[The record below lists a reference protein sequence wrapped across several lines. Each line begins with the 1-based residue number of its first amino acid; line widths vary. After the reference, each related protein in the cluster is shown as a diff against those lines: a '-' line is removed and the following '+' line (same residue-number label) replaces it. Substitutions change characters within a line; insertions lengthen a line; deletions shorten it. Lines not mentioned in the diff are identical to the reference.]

1 VGPVGF
7 HGVAQIQATISA
19 LAQVIKKEEMGLRER
34 LRKLDLRAKISLALI
49 AVLLPVFS
57 LLAFSAHLFIRP
69 TLLREIEQI
78 GVSAGKT
85 LATEI
90 VAQKLL
96 QKNDREHLIE
106 SRVREFLYL
115 QPNIRRIEVY
125 AKDATTGKNLLVA
138 SSIEEDPSDVKFE
151 APDVPKITSELR
163 EGPPTEESG
172 WEVWVP
178 IFTGGG
184 SLELRRDAKNP
195 ADTKSEVKVTEP
207 KPVGSV
213 RVVVSINLVSRMAR
227 LSSNLAMVGGAIG
240 VVLLFFLLNGAL
252 RATVENDRK
261 LRAAEHENLVL
272 SEQLHEVERNLLNL
286 EKFAVLGQL
295 TATFAHEIG
304 TPLNAIGGH
313 LALLK
318 EEASPKLPHAA
329 DRIGII
335 ESQVAKIAGI
345 VRGFLQNTAKP
356 VSQKQLVDPHH
367 IVEKTLSI
375 VRPRVESLGVQI
387 ERDFDRSLGP
397 IRIVPVDFEQVLLNL
412 VNNALDSIRMKNGG
426 RADGV
431 RRLKLSTRR
440 TKAAGADGVEVRIRD
455 TGEGIEAEDLE
466 RVFQPFFTTKGP
478 GEGTGLGLSICRDL
492 LKKYGGHLAI
502 DSKRGEWTEV
512 VLDIPYRSGR
522 DGTEA

>member
-1 VGPVGF
+1 M
-7 HGVAQIQATISA
+7 A
-19 LAQVIKKEEMGLRER
+19 LRER

-96 QKNDREHLIE
+96 QKADREHLIE

-115 QPNIRRIEVY
+115 QPNIRRIEVF
-125 AKDATTGKNLLVA
+125 AKDPATGKNLLVA
-138 SSIEEDPSDVKFE
+138 SSIEEDPEDVKFE
-151 APDVPKITSELR
+151 APEVSKITTELK
-163 EGPPTEESG
+163 EDPSATEKG
-172 WEVWVP
+172 WDVWVP
-178 IFTGGG
+178 ILSGGTA
-184 SLELRRDAKNP
+184 LELHRDPKIP
-195 ADTKSEVKVTEP
+195 GDFRTEMRVSEP
-207 KPVGSV
+207 KPVGAV
-213 RVVVSINLVSRMAR
+213 RVVVSIGLVSRLAR
-227 LSSNLAMVGGAIG
+227 LSSNVSMVGGAIG
-240 VVLLFFLLNGAL
+240 LLLLFFLLNGAL
-252 RATVENDRK
+252 RATIENDRK
-261 LRAAEHENLVL
+261 LREAEHENVVL
-272 SEQLHEVERNLLNL
+272 SEQLHEAERNLLNL

-318 EEASPKLPHAA
+318 EEADPKQPHAS

-335 ESQVAKIAGI
+335 EGQVAKIAGI

-356 VSQKQLVDPHH
+356 VSQKQLVDPHQ

-375 VRPRVESLGVQI
+375 VRPRLESLGVRV
-387 ERDFDRSLGP
+387 ERDFDHGLGP
-397 IRIVPVDFEQVLLNL
+397 IRIVPVDFEQILLNL
-412 VNNALDSIRMKNGG
+412 VNNALDSIRMKN
-426 RADGV
+426 AGV
-431 RRLKLSTRR
+431 ATAARRLKISTRG
-440 TKAAGADGVEVRIRD
+440 KKIGSVEGIEVRIRD
-455 TGEGIEAEDLE
+455 TGEGIETEDLE

-478 GEGTGLGLSICRDL
+478 GEGTGLGLAICRDL
-492 LKKYGGHLAI
+492 LKKYGGHLGI

-522 DGTEA
+522 DGADA

>member
-1 VGPVGF
+1 M
-7 HGVAQIQATISA
+7 
-19 LAQVIKKEEMGLRER
+19 IKIREMGLRKR

-78 GVSAGKT
+78 GVSAGKM

-90 VAQKLL
+90 VAQKML
-96 QKNDREHLIE
+96 QKNEREHLIE

-115 QPNIRRIEVY
+115 QPNIRRIEVF
-125 AKDATTGKNLLVA
+125 ARDPESGRNLLVA
-138 SSIEEDPSDVKFE
+138 SSIEEDPEDVKFE
-151 APDVPKITSELR
+151 APEVTKITTELKEDPDDESER
-163 EGPPTEESG
+163 G
-172 WEVWVP
+172 WDVWIP
-178 IFTGGG
+178 IL
-184 SLELRRDAKNP
+184 SASSRIA
-195 ADTKSEVKVTEP
+195 EP
-207 KPVGSV
+207 KSVGAV
-213 RVVVSINLVSRMAR
+213 RVVVSINLVSRLAR
-227 LSSNLAMVGGAIG
+227 ISSNLSMIGGAIG
-240 VVLLFFLLNGAL
+240 LILLFFLLNGAL
-252 RATVENDRK
+252 RKTIENDRK
-261 LRAAEHENLVL
+261 LRAAESENLVL
-272 SEQLHEVERNLLNL
+272 SEQLHEVERHLLNL

-318 EEASPKLPHAA
+318 EETEPKLRSAS

-335 ESQVAKIAGI
+335 EGQVAKIAEI
-345 VRGFLQNTAKP
+345 VRGFLQNTSKP
-356 VSQKQLVDPHH
+356 VSQKQLVDPHQ

-375 VRPRVESLGVQI
+375 VRPRLESLGVQI

-397 IRIVPVDFEQVLLNL
+397 IRIVPVDFEQILLNL
-412 VNNALDSIRMKNGG
+412 VNNSLDSIRMKNANET
-426 RADGV
+426 RK
-431 RRLKLSTRR
+431 LKLSTRV
-440 TKAAGADGVEVRIRD
+440 TKVDGSEGIEMRIRD
-455 TGEGIEAEDLE
+455 SGEGIEPEDLE

-492 LKKYGGHLAI
+492 LRKYGGHLGI

-512 VLDIPYRSGR
+512 VLDLPYRTGR
-522 DGTEA
+522 DGAEA

>member
-1 VGPVGF
+1 
-7 HGVAQIQATISA
+7 
-19 LAQVIKKEEMGLRER
+19 MGLRER

-49 AVLLPVFS
+49 AVLLPVFT

-78 GVSAGKT
+78 GISAGKT

-96 QKNDREHLIE
+96 QKTDREHLIE

-115 QPNIRRIEVY
+115 QPNIRRIEVF
-125 AKDATTGKNLLVA
+125 ARDPVNGKNLLVA
-138 SSIEEDPSDVKFE
+138 SSIEEDPADVKFE
-151 APDVPKITSELR
+151 APEVNKIMSELNEAPEAAER
-163 EGPPTEESG
+163 G

-178 IFTGGG
+178 ILSGGPG
-184 SLELRRDAKNP
+184 IEIRRDSKNP
-195 ADTKSEVKVTEP
+195 LDAKSEVHISEP
-207 KPVGSV
+207 KPVGAV
-213 RVVVSINLVSRMAR
+213 RVVVSIGLVSRLAR
-227 LSSNLAMVGGAIG
+227 LSSNVSMIGGAIG
-240 VVLLFFLLNGAL
+240 LILLFFLLNGAL
-252 RATVENDRK
+252 RATIENDRK
-261 LRAAEHENLVL
+261 LREAERENIVL
-272 SEQLHEVERNLLNL
+272 SEQLHQAERNLLNL

-318 EEASPKLPHAA
+318 EEADPKASNA
-329 DRIGII
+329 SDRIGII
-335 ESQVAKIAGI
+335 EGQVAKIAGI

-356 VSQKQLVDPHH
+356 VSQKQLVDPHQ

-375 VRPRVESLGVQI
+375 VRPRVESLGVQV

-412 VNNALDSIRMKNGG
+412 VNNSLDSFRMKGG
-426 RADGV
+426 TTERV
-431 RRLKLSTRR
+431 LKLSTRG
-440 TKAAGADGVEVRIRD
+440 KKIGAIEGIEVRIRD
-455 TGEGIEAEDLE
+455 TGEGIEADDLD
-466 RVFQPFFTTKGP
+466 RVFLPFFTTKGP
-478 GEGTGLGLSICRDL
+478 GEGTGLGLAICRDL
-492 LKKYGGHLAI
+492 LKKYGGHLGI

-512 VLDIPYRSGR
+512 VLDIPYRYGA
-522 DGTEA
+522 EV

>member
-1 VGPVGF
+1 
-7 HGVAQIQATISA
+7 
-19 LAQVIKKEEMGLRER
+19 MGIRNR

-49 AVLLPVFS
+49 AVLLPVFT
-57 LLAFSAHLFIRP
+57 LLGFSAHLFIRP

-90 VAQKLL
+90 VARRLL
-96 QKNDREHLIE
+96 QKTDRERLIE

-115 QPNIRRIEVY
+115 QPNIRRIEVF
-125 AKDATTGKNLLVA
+125 ARDPSSGKNLLVA
-138 SSIEEDPSDVKFE
+138 SSIEEDPEDVKFE
-151 APDVPKITSELR
+151 APDVTKITTELK
-163 EGPPTEESG
+163 EEPEVGERG
-172 WEVWVP
+172 WDVWVP
-178 IFTGGG
+178 IL
-184 SLELRRDAKNP
+184 SVNSAVEPKRDLKL
-195 ADTKSEVKVTEP
+195 TEP
-207 KPVGSV
+207 KPVGAV
-213 RVVVSINLVSRMAR
+213 RVVVSINLVSRLAR
-227 LSSNLAMVGGAIG
+227 ISSNISMIGGAIG
-240 VVLLFFLLNGAL
+240 LILLFFLLNGAL
-252 RATVENDRK
+252 RKTIENDRK
-261 LRAAEHENLVL
+261 LREAEKENLVL

-286 EKFAVLGQL
+286 EKFAILGQL

-318 EEASPKLPHAA
+318 EETAPKLPQAS

-335 ESQVAKIAGI
+335 EGQVAKIAGI
-345 VRGFLQNTAKP
+345 VRGFLQNTSKP
-356 VSQKQLVDPHH
+356 DSQKQLVDPHQ

-397 IRIVPVDFEQVLLNL
+397 IRIVPVDFEQILLNL
-412 VNNALDSIRMKNGG
+412 VNNSLDSIRMKNGNENH
-426 RADGV
+426 
-431 RRLKLSTRR
+431 RLKLSTRV
-440 TKAAGADGVEVRIRD
+440 KKNGVEEGIEMRIRD
-455 TGEGIEAEDLE
+455 TGEGIEPDDLE

-492 LKKYGGHLAI
+492 LKKYGGRLGIA
-502 DSKRGEWTEV
+502 SKRGEWTEV

-522 DGTEA
+522 EGAEG